1 MSKKEVE
8 ITQKQLEDVIGKNWS
23 SYSKILDNCY
33 CRCDKENPI
42 TTIIDYKIFAID
54 AYDIVLKGKCKKCGN
69 RVNRVTETGDNPEYV
84 RRIKDII
91 SKSKT

>member
-1 MSKKEVE
+1 MNKKEIE
-8 ITQKQLEDVIGKNWS
+8 ITQKQLENVIGENWS

-33 CRCDKENPI
+33 CRCDEEYPI
-42 TTIIDYKIFAID
+42 AAIVDYKIFVID

-84 RRIKDII
+84 RKIKDII
-91 SKSKT
+91 NKGIL